1 MCLAIPG
8 KVLEITEEN
17 GLKMGRVDYD
27 GTVQRAC
34 LAYVP
39 EVTVGQYVL
48 VHAGFAINV
57 LDEEEALRTLALWRE
72 LSLDEQ
78 PDGTTL

>member
-8 KVLEITEEN
+8 KVLEITEEY

-34 LAYVP
+34 LAYVR

-72 LSLDEQ
+72 LSLDE
-78 PDGTTL
+78 